1 MRDSALSTP
10 ARHGGAGRWLSTSRM
25 SLSLSRLRSS
35 RRGRLGR
42 RRRDARVRAIHAW
55 RRRRDSRR
63 RSRWSIDAWCATIT
77 AVGPIVGHCRPARI
91 RRSPRYHPVR
101 RGLESRSRYR
111 VRLVIWPAALIH
123 SWPRRRIRCTP
134 NVRVRSRS
142 GVVYPR
148 TISLTPINAKAIGG
162 LRRRCRSISRL
173 AARNRLT

>member
-77 AVGPIVGHCRPARI
+77 AVGPIVGHCRPTRI
-91 RRSPRYHPVR
+91 RRSARCHPVR
-101 RGLESRSRYR
+101 RELRSRYG
-111 VRLVIWPAALIH
+111 VRLVTGPDALIH
-123 SWPRRRIRCTP
+123 SWPRRRIRCMP
-134 NVRVRSRS
+134 NVRVRSRYR
-142 GVVYPR
+142 VVSPR
-148 TISLTPINAKAIGG
+148 TISLAPINGKAIGG
-162 LRRRCRSISRL
+162 LRRRSRPISRL